1 MTRERILIVG
11 AGVCGMTVG
20 HELAQAGFE
29 VTIVEIQAQ
38 IGGLA
43 KTYRYD
49 GFSFDSGPHVFLAA
63 NPEVSSFVARV
74 MPDDLRT
81 ARMRGAV
88 HFLGRYYEWPLTP
101 QVILG
106 LPPKVV
112 LSVTR
117 DIVARFFQRR
127 QAVPENF
134 EEYVLQKYGRT
145 LYELDFGPYT
155 EKFTKLAGTE
165 IHSDWAVLG
174 VSRTVISEKVATG
187 SLGQIIRMA
196 LRPRQAPLLL
206 YPRQGISSF
215 HARLA
220 DAITKRG
227 GKIIVQSRVDRFQV
241 DGGRIVGARIA
252 PDGRDEP
259 CDIVV
264 WTGPLPEACRLLG
277 APEPELRYLAIVLYN
292 ISLRGRPK
300 RDYQWIYYVDP
311 ALPFNRVYCTVLF
324 SSESAPPDHH
334 GLCVEVSC
342 REGDDVWRDPASLT
356 ETVLSALAGVGLI
369 EREEVVAVHHEK
381 LANAY
386 PLYRTNYRGEQQR
399 GLFGLEGFANLI
411 VAGRTG
417 RFWYNTMDRSIENA
431 LEVADLVRGR
441 FGDSDPR
448 RRGE

>member
-1 MTRERILIVG
+1 MSRKRILIVG

-49 GFSFDSGPHVFLAA
+49 GFSFDSGPHVFLSA
-63 NPEVSSFVARV
+63 NPEVKRFVARV
-74 MPDDLRT
+74 MSDDLRT

-101 QVILG
+101 RVILG

-112 LSVTR
+112 LLVAR
-117 DIVARFFQRR
+117 DIFMRLFQRR
-127 QAVPENF
+127 QIVPANF

-155 EKFTKLAGTE
+155 EKFTKLPGTE
-165 IHSDWAVLG
+165 IHSDWAILG

-187 SLGQIIRMA
+187 SLGQVIRMA

-227 GKIIVQSRVDRFQV
+227 GRILVQSRVDRFQV

-252 PDGRDEP
+252 PDGLDEP

-277 APEPELRYLAIVLYN
+277 APEPDLRYLAIVIYN

-311 ALPFNRVYCTVLF
+311 ALPFNRVYNTVLF

-342 REGDDVWRDPASLT
+342 REGDEVWRDPASLT
-356 ETVLSALAGVGLI
+356 EKVLNALAGVDLI
-369 EREEVVAVHHEK
+369 DPQEVIAVHHEK

-386 PLYRTNYRGEQQR
+386 PVYRTNYRGEQQR
-399 GLFGLEGFANLI
+399 GLLGLQGVANLL

-417 RFWYNTMDRSIENA
+417 RFWYNTMDHSIENA
-431 LEVADLVRGR
+431 FEVAKLVRGH
-441 FGDSDPR
+441 
-448 RRGE
+448 